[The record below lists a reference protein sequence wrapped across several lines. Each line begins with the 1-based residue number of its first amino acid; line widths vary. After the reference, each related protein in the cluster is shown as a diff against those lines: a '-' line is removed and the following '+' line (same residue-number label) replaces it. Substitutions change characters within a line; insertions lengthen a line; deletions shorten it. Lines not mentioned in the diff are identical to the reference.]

1 MESARGEGT
10 LERAE
15 EGPVLMC
22 ERLTCERGDRGSGT
36 LLAIAVLAVVGA
48 VALFAGAL
56 GGAAVA
62 HGRAQ
67 GAADLSAL
75 TAAYTARDL
84 RALGGED
91 GGPRQSGDSA
101 CGRANQVA
109 LANNSA
115 LESCFVDGHGAVTV
129 EVSVGTA
136 WGNARAT
143 ARAGSSG

>member
-1 MESARGEGT
+1 
-10 LERAE
+10 
-15 EGPVLMC
+15 VLTC
-22 ERLTCERGDRGSGT
+22 EQLTCERGDRGSGT

-75 TAAYTARDL
+75 TAAYTARDQ
-84 RALGGED
+84 RALGLLEA
-91 GGPRQSGDSA
+91 GPGRSEDSA
-101 CGRANQVA
+101 CGRANEVA
-109 LANNSA
+109 LANRSA
-115 LESCFVDGHGAVTV
+115 LESCFVDGSGAVTV

-136 WGNARAT
+136 WGNAQAS